1 MYIYCIVIIATI
13 YLLNNLKNEEI
24 YMHAL
29 LLIAHGSRREASN
42 QEVRELAARLERI
55 AGDRFDRVLPA
66 FLELAEPDIPTG
78 VDLCVESGATTVTA
92 VPYFLSAGRH
102 VVSDIP
108 AELEKAMRKHP
119 AVTIHQSD
127 YLGKHESIPEL
138 LLALAL
144 AKPEAGTKHQLDRA
158 TA

>member
-1 MYIYCIVIIATI
+1 
-13 YLLNNLKNEEI
+13 
-24 YMHAL
+24 MHAL

-42 QEVRELAARLERI
+42 QEVRELADRLEHI
-55 AGDRFDRVLPA
+55 ARDRFDRVIPA

-78 VDLCVESGATTVTA
+78 VDRCVESGATTVTV

-102 VVSDIP
+102 VSSDIP
-108 AELEKAMRKHP
+108 AELEKARHKHQT
-119 AVTIHQSD
+119 VTVHQSD
-127 YLGKHESIPEL
+127 YLGKHAFVPDL

-144 AKPEAGTKHQLDRA
+144 EKPETATKLPLEQA

>member
-1 MYIYCIVIIATI
+1 
-13 YLLNNLKNEEI
+13 
-24 YMHAL
+24 MHAL

-42 QEVRELAARLERI
+42 QEVRELAARLEQI
-55 AGDRFDRVLPA
+55 VGDHFDRVTPA

-78 VDLCVESGATTVTA
+78 VDMCVENGATTITA
-92 VPYFLSAGRH
+92 IPYFLSAGRH
-102 VVSDIP
+102 VANDIP
-108 AELEKAMRKHP
+108 TELEKAMHKHP

-127 YLGKHESIPEL
+127 YLGKHESVPEL

-144 AKPEAGTKHQLDRA
+144 DKSETGAKHPPEQA